1 MKTDYRTI
9 RVAAVGD
16 LHYTRKSQGAL
27 QALFSQATE
36 VADVLLLCGDLTD
49 NGHPD
54 EAHTLATDLKSYV
67 KIPLIGVLGNHDHE
81 SGRHTEVR
89 EILSES
95 GVSMLDGSAC
105 EIQGVGFAGV
115 KGFCGGFGRQALQPW
130 GEEIIKRF
138 VQETV
143 DEALRLEKALAKLET
158 TLRVVLLHYAPIK
171 DTLEGEHPE
180 IFTYLGSSR
189 IEEPLNRCQ
198 VSVVFHGHAHGG
210 SPEGHTREGIPVYNV
225 SMALLHRAYP
235 DRVPFR
241 LVEIQK

>member
-1 MKTDYRTI
+1 MKTEYKTI
-9 RVAAVGD
+9 RLAAVGD
-16 LHYTRKSQGAL
+16 IHYTRKSPGAL
-27 QALFSQATE
+27 KNLFSQATE

-54 EAHTLATDLKSYV
+54 EAHTLAADLTSYV
-67 KIPLIGVLGNHDHE
+67 KIPLVGVLGNHDYE
-81 SGRHTEVR
+81 SGKHAEVR
-89 EILSES
+89 DILSEA

-130 GEEIIKRF
+130 GEDIIKRF

-143 DEALRLEKALAKLET
+143 DEALRLEKALAKLEMA
-158 TLRVVLLHYAPIK
+158 LRVVLLHYAPVK
-171 DTLEGEHPE
+171 DTIEGEHPE

-198 VSVVFHGHAHGG
+198 VSAVFHGHAHSG
-210 SPEGHTREGIPVYNV
+210 SPEGRTREGIPVYNV
-225 SMALLHRAYP
+225 SMPLLHRMFP
-235 DRVPFR
+235 DRPSFR

>member
-1 MKTDYRTI
+1 MKTEYKTI
-9 RVAAVGD
+9 RVAALGD
-16 LHYTRKSQGAL
+16 LHYTRKSQGGL
-27 QALFSQATE
+27 QALFAQATE
-36 VADVLLLCGDLTD
+36 AADVLLLCGDLTD

-54 EAHTLATDLKSYV
+54 EARVLATDLKSYV
-67 KIPLIGVLGNHDHE
+67 KIPLVGVLGNHDHE
-81 SGRHTEVR
+81 SGRHTEVS

-95 GVSMLDGSAC
+95 GVAMLDGSAC

-158 TLRVVLLHYAPIK
+158 PLRVVLLHYAPIK
-171 DTLEGEHPE
+171 DTVEGEHSE

-198 VSVVFHGHAHGG
+198 VTAVFHGHAHSGR
-210 SPEGHTREGIPVYNV
+210 PEGRTREGIPVYNV
-225 SMALLHRAYP
+225 SMALLHRSYP
-235 DRVPFR
+235 ERPPFR